1 MHLPVLALTDFSA
14 LSLVFGLDAFNWD
27 QSPEGDRVEW
37 VESTGWDSEDLGLS
51 PGSAPECWVT
61 LDKVTSWVT
70 LDKLLPLSGLRSLH
84 L

>member
-1 MHLPVLALTDFSA
+1 MGGEHC
-14 LSLVFGLDAFNWD
+14 
-27 QSPEGDRVEW
+27 
-37 VESTGWDSEDLGLS
+37 WDSEDLGLS